1 MRKGREEYIRQADR
15 HIIKIHNINLRT
27 YKTDDLPKQ
36 DPRGKEALSQV
47 TVYSIMSL
55 GTRKRQKQKR

>member
-47 TVYSIMSL
+47 TVYSIM
-55 GTRKRQKQKR
+55 